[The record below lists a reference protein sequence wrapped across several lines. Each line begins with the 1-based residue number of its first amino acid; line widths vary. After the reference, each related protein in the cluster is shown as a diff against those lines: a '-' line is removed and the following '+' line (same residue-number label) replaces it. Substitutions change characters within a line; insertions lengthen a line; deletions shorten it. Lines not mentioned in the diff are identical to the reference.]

1 MRLNET
7 ITGAFNSTTRLPLPR
22 ALLAVL
28 LSTQAGCGPFEDAS
42 NVPGMACAE
51 SIMVEDNSD
60 WSGRVELFDG
70 IDEGTGDNANCSVR
84 SYTAVDPQSLDPLDE
99 DKLDKYLDR
108 YLAAFTYPDE
118 SVVTAFNDEVIV
130 AAQLTDSCEDF
141 GLPSGSNFCVQTCT
155 YTEEPMRLVVTDG
168 CENVV
173 GVDGK
178 AYDLLPAPSAADSE

>member
-7 ITGAFNSTTRLPLPR
+7 ITGAFNGIAARLPLPR
-22 ALLAVL
+22 ALLAVM

-42 NVPGMACAE
+42 AVPGMACAE
-51 SIMVEDNSD
+51 SIMVEDNND

-70 IDEGTGDNANCSVR
+70 RDQGTGDNANCSVR
-84 SYTAVDPQSLDPLDE
+84 SYTAVDPQSLDTLDGDTVDE
-99 DKLDKYLDR
+99 YLDH

-130 AAQLTDSCEDF
+130 SAQLADNCEDF
-141 GLPSGSNFCVQTCT
+141 GLSSGGNFCVQACG
-155 YTEEPMRLVVTDG
+155 EEAMRVVVTDG
-168 CENVV
+168 CTNVV

-178 AYDLLPAPSAADSE
+178 AYDLLPEPSEAAQE